1 MRSKLNSTIKCDIN
15 LQLSTLS
22 TWVCCCKTYWLS
34 EIAYI
39 PLFLASQKVAGH
51 PCPDEEQVSL
61 GGYRVKTLG
70 FILLLVRL
78 APMIVRLSFGICQ
91 VLYNQSMSILVF
103 LYVHVNITHQASS
116 LWLSEA
122 LGLFCLSVILD
133 PLQSLQHSGEQ
144 EKQTLIYVL
153 LA

>member
-51 PCPDEEQVSL
+51 PLPRRRAGES
-61 GGYRVKTLG
+61 R
-70 FILLLVRL
+70 R
-78 APMIVRLSFGICQ
+78 
-91 VLYNQSMSILVF
+91 
-103 LYVHVNITHQASS
+103 
-116 LWLSEA
+116 
-122 LGLFCLSVILD
+122 
-133 PLQSLQHSGEQ
+133 LQSEDIGLYFAACSACSYDCPAIFWD
-144 EKQTLIYVL
+144 LPSLV
-153 LA
+153 